1 MFCESPPHN
10 LASVILK
17 STRLRSKVS
26 SGHFLLTFAQKNLPS
41 VFCSHDGEGWLG
53 LVCDIYHMEIP
64 RVSLEA
70 LKALEGSAPPIS
82 FITEAPLPPPSFW

>member
-1 MFCESPPHN
+1 MFCESPPPPHN

-41 VFCSHDGEGWLG
+41 VHMMGRGG

-82 FITEAPLPPPSFW
+82 FITEAPLPPSSFW

>member
-1 MFCESPPHN
+1 MG
-10 LASVILK
+10 
-17 STRLRSKVS
+17 R
-26 SGHFLLTFAQKNLPS
+26 G
-41 VFCSHDGEGWLG
+41 G

-82 FITEAPLPPPSFW
+82 FTTEVPPFGSGVGVGIHLRSKRLVSSGVRTRAESFFQHSLRCECLPKSEPESGCS